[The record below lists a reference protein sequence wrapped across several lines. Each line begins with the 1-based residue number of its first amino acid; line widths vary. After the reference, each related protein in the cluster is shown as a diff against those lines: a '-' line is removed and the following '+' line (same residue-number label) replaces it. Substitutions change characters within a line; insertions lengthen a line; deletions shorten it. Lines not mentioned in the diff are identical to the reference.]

1 MIETYRLN
9 AGVVVFNRQR
19 KVLVC
24 RRTDKDD
31 AWQFPQGGIEKG
43 ETPTEA
49 ALRELCEE
57 TSVCSVKLVKTLTQS
72 VKYRFPPDV
81 LAFTQSLG
89 WKNVGQD
96 MFWSLFY
103 FYGDDSEIN
112 LNTAEREF
120 NAFRWVS
127 LPEAYDL
134 IIDFKKQAYAVAVQ
148 EFTPLIE
155 QYAFPA

>member
-24 RRTDKDD
+24 RRSDEDD

-43 ETPTEA
+43 ETPSEA
-49 ALRELCEE
+49 ALRELHEE
-57 TSVCSVKLVKTLTQS
+57 TSICSVTLVKTLAQS
-72 VKYRFPPDV
+72 AKYRFPPDV

-89 WKNVGQD
+89 WKHVGQD
-96 MFWSLFY
+96 MFWSLVY
-103 FYGDDSEIN
+103 FYGDDTEIN
-112 LNTAEREF
+112 LDTEGHEF

-127 LPEAYDL
+127 LHEAYDL
-134 IIDFKKQAYAVAVQ
+134 IVDFKKQAYAVAVQ
-148 EFTPLIE
+148 EFSPLIE